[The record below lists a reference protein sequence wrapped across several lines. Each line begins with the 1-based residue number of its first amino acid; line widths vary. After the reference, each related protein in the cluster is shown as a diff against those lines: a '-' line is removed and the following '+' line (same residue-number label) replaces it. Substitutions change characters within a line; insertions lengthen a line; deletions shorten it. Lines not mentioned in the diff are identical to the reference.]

1 LNVVP
6 ICLPALRDRRED
18 IPLLARH
25 FLASIQKLHGR
36 APLELEEAAILALH
50 AHAWPG
56 NVRELKNV
64 IERLVILADG
74 DQLTAAQ
81 VEAVLPAT
89 AAASDGDGE
98 HPGSLRDAVRACE
111 RRYIQRAVVE
121 AGGVMAEA
129 ARRLGLERSYLY
141 RKMRDLGLERDD

>member
-1 LNVVP
+1 
-6 ICLPALRDRRED
+6 
-18 IPLLARH
+18 
-25 FLASIQKLHGR
+25 
-36 APLELEEAAILALH
+36 
-50 AHAWPG
+50 
-56 NVRELKNV
+56 VRELKNV

-74 DQLTAAQ
+74 NRLTGAQ

-89 AAASDGDGE
+89 AAAGEGDGE

-111 RRYIQRAVVE
+111 RRHIQRAVGE